1 MIREEVVRL
10 TVMGE
15 HHRRLAAH
23 LVLIVSATLVI
34 DAVGTT
40 LVYFFERHA
49 KGSEVHTVFQ
59 AFFFTTVQVL
69 TVSSQLK
76 NPVTTAGRIV
86 DMFLELWAVLVV
98 AGSAGALANFISK
111 T

>member
-1 MIREEVVRL
+1 MIRAELGRL
-10 TVMGE
+10 TDWGV
-15 HHRRLAAH
+15 HHRRLVVH
-23 LVLIVSATLVI
+23 LMLILAATLVI
-34 DAVGTT
+34 DAVGTA
-40 LVYFFERHA
+40 LIYFLERNTN
-49 KGSEVHTVFQ
+49 GSEVHTVFE
-59 AFFFTTVQVL
+59 AFFFTTVQLL

-98 AGSAGALANFISK
+98 AGSAGAFANFVSK